1 MAFKKTPIGSSTD
14 RLDYDQI
21 VWQEL
26 AKIGNFKISG
36 ELGQYVRSLSHLEHL
51 LRPYHDEFFFK
62 RRAEARQRYEKLINK
77 LPLEDRKKGTNS
89 KAFAGYEWQHQD
101 ELLDNIIILI
111 HNSGLMP
118 IRRVDSA
125 IIGSWKT
132 NEKTEKMEW
141 AGEWKIER

>member
-1 MAFKKTPIGSSTD
+1 MAFKAPIGSSTD

-36 ELGQYVRSLSHLEHL
+36 DLGQYVRSLSHLEHI
-51 LRPYHDEFFFK
+51 LRPYHDEFYFK
-62 RRAEARQRYEKLINK
+62 RRAEARKRYEKLINR
-77 LPLEDRKKGTNS
+77 LPPDERKKGTNS
-89 KAFAGYEWQHQD
+89 RAFAGFEWQHQD
-101 ELLDNIIILI
+101 ELLDNIVILI

-125 IIGSWKT
+125 IIGSWKN
-132 NEKTEKMEW
+132 NEKTGKMEFS
-141 AGEWKIER
+141 GEWKLER